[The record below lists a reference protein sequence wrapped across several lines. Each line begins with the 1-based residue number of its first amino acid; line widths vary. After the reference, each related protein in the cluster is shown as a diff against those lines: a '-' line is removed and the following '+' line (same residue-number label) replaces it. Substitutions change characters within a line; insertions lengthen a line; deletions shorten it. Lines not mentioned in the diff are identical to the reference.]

1 MRRLAPVRVAI
12 SKLCDTSMFFLLPT
26 ERGEPHRYAKST
38 SGSSSARPV
47 WLPIFVASVALRK
60 ADRVGLLSSICC
72 SIPSMQPWAR
82 NSKVAHRAD
91 NMINIRYIFFLIN
104 GLMEEAK
111 KVEGKS

>member
-1 MRRLAPVRVAI
+1 MYRILIILSA
-12 SKLCDTSMFFLLPT
+12 LCATLELRAQGCIDGILQQIEDNNPT
-26 ERGEPHRYAKST
+26 LS
-38 SGSSSARPV
+38 
-47 WLPIFVASVALRK
+47 ALRK

-111 KVEGKS
+111 KGEGKS